1 MYVYVYVCVY
11 IYIYIEREIH
21 IYIYI
26 YILSASR
33 KPSGRFLMVSVVDT
47 IQRLFMVSVVGTLM
61 VSVVAGN
68 VFQWFPF
75 AVFFYGFRRGK
86 KTSFL

>member
-26 YILSASR
+26 YIYILSASR
-33 KPSGRFLMVSVVDT
+33 KPSGRFLMVSVVDI
-47 IQRLFMVSVVGTLM
+47 IQRLFFMVSVVVFCFM
-61 VSVVAGN
+61 VSVVTGTT
-68 VFQWFPF
+68 F
-75 AVFFYGFRRGK
+75 
-86 KTSFL
+86 